1 MGFFRRQIMRA
12 GESAGESIINKL
24 EKSLADKKDDEFRK
38 LLCESELSLS
48 EKTRLA
54 HLVEKSELSTKLDK
68 RKIAIL
74 NSFTATNIKTELF
87 IEGIKLG
94 FYLTID
100 FGGYDQYLFELLNK
114 DSFVY
119 QSQYDFILVLTDS
132 ATTLNMEFE
141 FLDKKKEEVIA
152 LIDEKL
158 SHLEQ
163 ALSFAKANTKAM
175 IIVSNLVVPP
185 YSVFGLHETKTELGY
200 QEAIQQYNEKL
211 RAQLKKDNNFYLLDM
226 DSLMARIGKDNMTD
240 NKYYYIG
247 KILLNEK
254 AARVLSR
261 EAASIFASSLGKTKK
276 CLVMDL
282 DNTIWGGVVGEVGTH
297 GITLS
302 DEGVGLAY
310 KNVQRIILNL
320 FKRGII
326 LAVVSKN
333 NPDDAFGPFKEN
345 KNMVLQEK
353 HIAVFKVNWKDK
365 ASNIVE
371 VANELNIGIDS
382 LVFLDDNPAERG
394 LVKHMLPQVEVIDFP
409 EDISELPDV
418 LRKMK
423 FFDKIFMTEEDKSK
437 GEMYAQDGQRKQ
449 FKLNFNDEKDY
460 LRQLEIGMEIEKLDK
475 PNIQRITELINK
487 TNQFNLR
494 TKRVTISEME
504 ACMKNPDYK
513 IYCCRTSDKFGDQG
527 IVGVIVL
534 KHEKNNWF
542 IENYLLSCRILA
554 RGIEHEFLY
563 RCIHDLKSEVV
574 GEYIPTPKNP
584 MVKDF
589 YVDVGFEKLERQNNT
604 FIYRPEST
612 KLKRSDWITV
622 KIK

>member
-1 MGFFRRQIMRA
+1 MRA